1 MKFWERRDGE
11 SEVAF
16 AAFEF
21 WNSHPKYTPITP
33 QFVERFE
40 AAKGYKTTVWTVR
53 GWMTDHEWKARRKA
67 YIQWRTDQKIE
78 KEAESIIREASLIV
92 KQHTRVRRLSMRKA
106 VSTLAKLK
114 SIEPV
119 DAKDCDTIFAGTLKA
134 MQIAGIGMLDH
145 ADQLRRVSKGNGL
158 DFGVRNVTE
167 DDELPE
173 IPDGAGEIQPGS
185 SETSGLLGE
194 TASDLQSCGG
204 SEDPNGSG
212 SIG

>member
-11 SEVAF
+11 SEAAF

-21 WNSHPKYTPITP
+21 WNSHSKYTPITL

-40 AAKGYKTTVWTVR
+40 AAKGYKTTYANMR
-53 GWMTDHEWKARRKA
+53 KWMTDHEWKVRRKA

-134 MQIAGIGMLDH
+134 MQIAGIGVLDH

-158 DFGVRNVTE
+158 NFGVRNI
-167 DDELPE
+167 DDADELPE
-173 IPDGAGEIQPGS
+173 ISDGTGEIQPGS
-185 SETSGLLGE
+185 TEAAGLLDSPD
-194 TASDLQSCGG
+194 SDMQGCSG
-204 SEDPNGSG
+204 SEDPHGS
-212 SIG
+212 SPIG